1 MKKKQLLL
9 NIGANILQV
18 LVTLAV
24 SFFLTPY
31 IVKNIGEDAYSFV
44 PISNNF
50 TSYMAILTI
59 AMTSMSARF
68 VTLRI
73 HDNDIEG
80 ANNYYSTAFFSNF
93 LMASICSIV
102 FIFVI
107 IFLNQLINIPVSIF
121 TDIRLLFILI
131 FITFIMN
138 VATNS
143 YYIAAFSMNRLDI
156 TSVISIA
163 ATLVRI
169 VIIIVLFKFFPAKVY
184 YIGLSIF
191 AMNFII
197 DFMNMIT
204 AKRIMPSLKIAYKNI
219 KIKLVKELF
228 FSGIWNSFSQLSN
241 VLLTGLDLVIANILL
256 GAQAAGIL
264 AVAKTAPM
272 ALQSLTNVIP
282 HAFNPYLTILY
293 AKGDRENFTNEL
305 LYTLK
310 FTAIVTGIPI
320 AGFMVL
326 SAQFFRLWVP
336 TVASNE
342 LTLLAILTMVSMIAS
357 FCITPLFYTF
367 TITNKLKWPA
377 FAIFFAGIANILLV
391 MGLLKF
397 TSLGLYAIAGV
408 SSVLEVFRCLIF
420 APIYAA
426 RSLGEK
432 NYFFYKSIGKSL
444 IYMVV
449 LLSVYFGISQLFP
462 ANSWKNLLVD
472 SVIMAIVGLLVGYVF
487 VLDSQEK
494 KKINMMIIKVISKLN
509 LRSNS

>member
-9 NIGANILQV
+9 NIGANFFQV
-18 LVTLAV
+18 LVTLIV

-31 IVKNIGEDAYSFV
+31 IVNNIGEDAYSFV
-44 PISNNF
+44 PISSNF
-50 TSYMAILTI
+50 TSYFAILTI

-73 HDNDIEG
+73 HDNDMEG
-80 ANNYYSTAFFSNF
+80 ANDYYSTAFFSNF
-93 LMASICSIV
+93 LIATLCSVIS
-102 FIFVI
+102 IFVI
-107 IFLNQLINIPVSIF
+107 VFLNRIINIPAAIF
-121 TDIRLLFILI
+121 MDIRLLFILI
-131 FITFIMN
+131 FFTFVMN
-138 VATNS
+138 IATNS
-143 YYIAAFSMNRLDI
+143 FYIAAFSMNRLDI
-156 TSVISIA
+156 TSIISIS
-163 ATLVRI
+163 ATLARI

-197 DFMNMIT
+197 DFLNIIT
-204 AKRIMPSLKIAYKNI
+204 AKRVMPSLKITIKNI

-241 VLLTGLDLVIANILL
+241 ILLTGLDLVIANILL

-272 ALQSLTNVIP
+272 ALQTLTNVIP
-282 HAFNPYLTILY
+282 NAFNPYLTILY
-293 AKGDRENFTNEL
+293 AKGNRDNFINEL

-310 FTAIVTGIPI
+310 FTTIITGIPI
-320 AGFMVL
+320 AGFIVL

-336 TVASNE
+336 TVASYE

-357 FCITPLFYTF
+357 FCIMPLFYTF

-377 FAIFFAGIANILLV
+377 FAIFFAGTSNILLV
-391 MGLLKF
+391 MVLLKY

-426 RSLGEK
+426 ISLGERK
-432 NYFFYKSIGKSL
+432 SFFYDSIVKSL
-444 IYMVV
+444 IYMAG
-449 LLSVYFGISQLFP
+449 LLFVYYGVSQVFH
-462 ANSWKNLLVD
+462 ANSWSILLAD
-472 SVIMAIVGLLVGYVF
+472 SVIMAVVGLLVGYLF
-487 VLDSQEK
+487 VLDSNEK
-494 KKINMMIIKVISKLN
+494 AKIKVLLIKFLSKLK
-509 LRSNS
+509 LR